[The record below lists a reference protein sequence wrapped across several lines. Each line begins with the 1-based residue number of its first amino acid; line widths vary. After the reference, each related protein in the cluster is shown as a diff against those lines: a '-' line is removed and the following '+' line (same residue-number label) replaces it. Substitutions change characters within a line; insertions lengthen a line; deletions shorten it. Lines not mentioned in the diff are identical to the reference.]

1 MDELDRAQEIEERDR
16 HAALASHRERLRG
29 SGREFCIC
37 CGDPIGAD
45 RLEAVP
51 NAVRCI
57 GCQTARERWNR
68 LRGY

>member
-1 MDELDRAQEIEERDR
+1 MDELDRAQELEERAR
-16 HAALASHRERLRG
+16 AVALAAHRERLRG
-29 SGREFCIC
+29 SGRKYCSA

-57 GCQTARERWNR
+57 GCQTARERWDR
-68 LRGY
+68 RRGF

>member
-16 HAALASHRERLRG
+16 CAAIAAHRDRLRG
-29 SGREFCIC
+29 SGRKFCTV

-57 GCQTARERWNR
+57 GCQTARERWDR
-68 LRGY
+68 RRGY

>member
-16 HAALASHRERLRG
+16 RAAIAARRERLRG
-29 SGREFCIC
+29 AGREFCIV

-45 RLEAVP
+45 RLKAAP

-57 GCQTARERWNR
+57 GCQTARERWDR
-68 LRGY
+68 RRGS